1 MNKIKEILIGTN
13 NSGKYREISALLPK
27 NIKKYSPY
35 KLNISTPKET
45 GNSFIEN
52 SFIKASYFSKKTNL
66 VCISDDSGLE
76 IDILKGAPGIYSA
89 RWGGKKNNFNLAI
102 KKVLKKMSKIKKDW
116 ESNNSARFVCCLT
129 VCWPN
134 GKCYSAQGTIKGKIS
149 RNKKGNKGFGYDPIF
164 IPQGY
169 NITFGQMKPSLKM
182 SIDHRF
188 IAFKKLKKKLIKK
201 L

>member
-1 MNKIKEILIGTN
+1 
-13 NSGKYREISALLPK
+13 
-27 NIKKYSPY
+27 
-35 KLNISTPKET
+35 
-45 GNSFIEN
+45 
-52 SFIKASYFSKKTNL
+52 
-66 VCISDDSGLE
+66 
-76 IDILKGAPGIYSA
+76 
-89 RWGGKKNNFNLAI
+89 
-102 KKVLKKMSKIKKDW
+102 MSKIKKNW